1 MKIKNLFVLFMLL
14 GTIAV
19 AHAQSVQPEAATVL
33 KEAQK
38 KAEKEKKNV
47 FVIFHASW
55 CSWCKKME
63 ANMEN
68 EACKKFFDD
77 NYVITHLTVMESE
90 KNKHLEN
97 PGADE
102 LLKKYKAEKQGIPFW
117 VVLDHKGN
125 LMADSFNS
133 EGQNL
138 GCPASKGEVK
148 EFVAKLKK
156 TTKMDTKQLQI
167 IANVFEIKKS
177 K

>member
-1 MKIKNLFVLFMLL
+1 
-14 GTIAV
+14 
-19 AHAQSVQPEAATVL
+19 
-33 KEAQK
+33 
-38 KAEKEKKNV
+38 
-47 FVIFHASW
+47 
-55 CSWCKKME
+55 
-63 ANMEN
+63 MEN